1 MSKRHIVI
9 TGANR
14 GIGLELVRNY
24 LQNTSEDVIY
34 AGVRSP
40 KKASELNKLQGEF
53 EGRLHIVRLDV
64 TNPASVLDF
73 RDQLTTDRVD
83 ILINNAGVMG
93 SKHQEFMDMDYDD
106 WAHVFAVNSMAP
118 MKMTEALSDK
128 LINACGKVATI
139 SSQMGA
145 MGRDGVGRIA
155 YRSSKSAVNKVMQC
169 VAEEL
174 RAEQVAVMVLH
185 PGWVQT
191 DMGGASA
198 DITPTESASGII
210 KVIDGL
216 DMQTTGC
223 FMNWNGTKHVW

>member
-14 GIGLELVRNY
+14 GIGLELTRQY
-24 LQNTSEDVIY
+24 LTNSPEDIIY
-34 AGVRSP
+34 AGVRHP
-40 KKASELNKLQGEF
+40 DNANELKALSDNFQ
-53 EGRLHIVRLDV
+53 GRLHIHALDV

-73 RDQLTTDRVD
+73 RGQVDTDRVD

-93 SKHQEFMDMDYDD
+93 SKHQEFLDMDYDD
-106 WAHVFAVNSMAP
+106 WAAVFATNTMAP

-128 LINACGKVATI
+128 LINARGKVATI

-145 MGRDGVGRIA
+145 MARAGAGRIS
-155 YRSSKSAVNKVMQC
+155 YRSSKAAVNKVMQC
-169 VAEEL
+169 VADDL
-174 RAEQVAVMVLH
+174 RTDHVAVMVIH

-191 DMGGASA
+191 DMGGQAA
-198 DITPTESASGII
+198 DIPATESASGII
-210 KVIDGL
+210 KVIDEL
-216 DMQTTGC
+216 DMETTGC